1 MAPGRFHRPDRF
13 PGQPDGRLADGN
25 WELSLRPVTAYRS
38 PRLGGRDPILP
49 TQTAAT
55 IGLSR
60 TDWAARDVKRLPIPG
75 MLPITLRPSA
85 SRCPARRI
93 WPFGTR
99 TAIRSPPASSQVT
112 QRYPQSQRFFHNASI
127 FEATL
132 VAIS

>member
-13 PGQPDGRLADGN
+13 PGQPDGRWADGN

-60 TDWAARDVKRLPIPG
+60 TDWAARDVKRLPIQG
-75 MLPITLRPSA
+75 MLPLTIIPSA
-85 SRCPARRI
+85 SRGPAAGNWRL
-93 WPFGTR
+93 GTR
-99 TAIRSPPASSQVT
+99 TAARCPP
-112 QRYPQSQRFFHNASI
+112 
-127 FEATL
+127 
-132 VAIS
+132 